1 MKKKRYIVPEMEVV
15 SMMQE
20 TILAAATRGWAQ
32 DGGDIIDIEK
42 QQEGDDDD
50 DDDDDFLDLD

>member
-42 QQEGDDDD
+42 QEEGGDDDE
-50 DDDDDFLDLD
+50 DDDFLDLD

>member
-1 MKKKRYIVPEMEVV
+1 MEVV

-42 QQEGDDDD
+42 QEEGDDDD
-50 DDDDDFLDLD
+50 EDDDDFLDLD